1 MFASL
6 LGTLIDFTTCY
17 RCLGL
22 CSRNGDGPLS
32 RHFEEDRLYQRLT
45 EYNQAPYLHEICGYF
60 WLTSNILCF
69 YRLGQGDRARRA
81 IRGCGPPC
89 SLLPLLPRLHFLTTR
104 SYQNGAGGISSI
116 RTLSRGTSLEWSIL
130 SSGTWGERKGA
141 AMIWDD
147 I

>member
-32 RHFEEDRLYQRLT
+32 RHFEEDRFYQRLT

-60 WLTSNILCF
+60 WLTSNILCS
-69 YRLGQGDRARRA
+69 YRLGQGDRSCRA

-89 SLLPLLPRLHFLTTR
+89 SLLPLLPRLHFLTLD
-104 SYQNGAGGISSI
+104 NKE
-116 RTLSRGTSLEWSIL
+116 LSEWSRWHSFHQNIKQRDFSRVEYFVL
-130 SSGTWGERKGA
+130 RHLGREKRSCNDLG
-141 AMIWDD
+141 
-147 I
+147 